1 MILNANVGV
10 SGAYRAQII
19 EDGEVVRDTGE
30 FKNLI
35 TNYGLS
41 LTSPFENTFM
51 CVGAGVVTEPAYTD
65 VNLGNEV
72 ARREYSH
79 NFGDPVVISDASP
92 WVLRRSATVDFTG
105 IEADI
110 SEVGLRLASPGTLIS
125 RSLIKD
131 PQGNPISI
139 SLKANQTFRLTY
151 FVYTSFSDTMGS
163 GTFQSADFGVINY
176 TIKRKNIGQKPST
189 YSSGEGKGFAIADWA
204 NMLGIQLISSN
215 NQYFQLLSTSLAEV
229 GNSNRVYPSASG
241 SARKATGNAYWPA
254 SSSNRTIKGVG
265 IARYI
270 YFVFDSPI
278 TILANHDFRISLS
291 LSWGR
296 A

>member
-10 SGAYRAQII
+10 SGAYRAQVI
-19 EDGEVVRDTGE
+19 EDGEVVKDTGE

-35 TNYGLS
+35 TDYGLS

-51 CVGAGVVTEPAYTD
+51 CIGAGIVTEPAFTD

-79 NFGDPVVISDASP
+79 SFSDPVVINDASP
-92 WVLRRSATVDFTG
+92 WILKRSATVDFKG
-105 IEADI
+105 VEADI
-110 SEVGLRLASPGTLIS
+110 SEVGIRLANPGTLIS

-151 FVYTSFSDTMGS
+151 YVYTTFSDTMGS
-163 GTFQSADFGVINY
+163 GTFQSADFGVIDY
-176 TIKRKNIGQKPST
+176 TIKRKFTGGKPGMGSVT
-189 YSSGEGKGFAIADWA
+189 EGKGFAIADWA
-204 NMLGIQLISSN
+204 NMLGIQAISSN
-215 NQYFQLLSTSLAEV
+215 NQYFQLLSTSLAEI

-241 SARKATGNAYWPA
+241 TTQRATGNAYWPA

-270 YFVFDSPI
+270 YFVFDTPI

>member
-10 SGAYRAQII
+10 SGAYRAQVI

-215 NQYFQLLSTSLAEV
+215 NQYFQLLSTSLAEI